1 MSPVAEEKGP
11 DQREDASFARTGA
24 PLQQGA
30 QTISSTFLSSD
41 LDFLSNLISVLT
53 VVLIPTIAQ
62 TDKAS
67 ILDEAIEYLKSLQ
80 MQVQVGNGLPIDLH
94 MCNIVSFDH
103 HRFSSFAVSACN
115 FSVSCCSDHVDEY
128 WDGAHDAP
136 RCSPTHAS
144 NEHGLKFSL
153 YATGGAIPQSDSGS
167 TTLPQ

>member
-41 LDFLSNLISVLT
+41 LNFLSNLISILT

-94 MCNIVSFDH
+94 MCSIVSFD

-115 FSVSCCSDHVDEY
+115 
-128 WDGAHDAP
+128 
-136 RCSPTHAS
+136 
-144 NEHGLKFSL
+144 
-153 YATGGAIPQSDSGS
+153 
-167 TTLPQ
+167 